1 LKERFNRNLKA
12 LMGFELRTL
21 AAAKAAYILMILF
34 TLVNF
39 NKQSVTLRV
48 TYINKGVS

>member
-21 AAAKAAYILMILF
+21 ADAKAAYILMILF
-34 TLVNF
+34 TLANF
-39 NKQSVTLRV
+39 NKQAVTLRV
-48 TYINKGVS
+48 IYNSKGAL